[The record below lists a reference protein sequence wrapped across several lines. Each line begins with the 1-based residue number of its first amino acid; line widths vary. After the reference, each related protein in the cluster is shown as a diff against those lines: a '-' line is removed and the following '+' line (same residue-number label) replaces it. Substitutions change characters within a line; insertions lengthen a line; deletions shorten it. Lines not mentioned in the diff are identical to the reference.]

1 MRKGVGRLISWPEM
15 QRKIKEEESMKPKI
29 KLLKCKCSP
38 KGCTHWEV
46 ILNDPLDAKLK
57 CVTCGDEH
65 HIGLALAG
73 HDKLHVEEHHG

>member
-1 MRKGVGRLISWPEM
+1 MS
-15 QRKIKEEESMKPKI
+15 PKS

-46 ILNDPLDAKLK
+46 VMLPEHGIGRNGTLK

-65 HIGLALAG
+65 AIRIDVNTTH
-73 HDKLHVEEHHG
+73 HKLHVAEHEV